1 MSISDMLDIMLII
14 VIILYAFIHG
24 CKIAYEKGVEDGR
37 ESGRLRQ
44 LLRDIDFINK
54 LKGKHINNED
64 NGTENR

>member
-1 MSISDMLDIMLII
+1 MSISDMLDIILII
-14 VIILYAFIHG
+14 VITLYAFIHG

-37 ESGRLRQ
+37 GSGCLRQ

-54 LKGKHINNED
+54 LKEKHNNED

>member
-1 MSISDMLDIMLII
+1 MSISDILDIILII
-14 VIILYAFIHG
+14 VITLYAFIHG

-37 ESGRLRQ
+37 ESGCLRQ

-54 LKGKHINNED
+54 LKEKHNNED

>member
-1 MSISDMLDIMLII
+1 MSISNILDIILIV
-14 VIILYAFIHG
+14 VITLCAFIHG

>member
-1 MSISDMLDIMLII
+1 MSISDMLDVILI
-14 VIILYAFIHG
+14 VIITLYAFIHG

-37 ESGRLRQ
+37 ESGCLRQ

-54 LKGKHINNED
+54 LKGKHNNED

>member
-1 MSISDMLDIMLII
+1 MSISDMLDIILII
-14 VIILYAFIHG
+14 VITLYAFIHG

>member
-1 MSISDMLDIMLII
+1 MSISDMLDVILI
-14 VIILYAFIHG
+14 VIITLYAFIHG

-37 ESGRLRQ
+37 ESGCLRQ

-54 LKGKHINNED
+54 LKEKHNNED

>member
-1 MSISDMLDIMLII
+1 MNISDMLDIILII
-14 VIILYAFIHG
+14 VITLYAFIHG

-37 ESGRLRQ
+37 ESGCLRQ

-54 LKGKHINNED
+54 LKEKHNNED

>member
-1 MSISDMLDIMLII
+1 MSISDMLDIILII

-37 ESGRLRQ
+37 ESGCLRQ

-54 LKGKHINNED
+54 LKEKHINNED
-64 NGTENR
+64 NRTENR

>member
-1 MSISDMLDIMLII
+1 MNISDMLDTMLII

-37 ESGRLRQ
+37 ESGCLRQ

-54 LKGKHINNED
+54 LKEKHNNED
-64 NGTENR
+64 NRIENR

>member
-1 MSISDMLDIMLII
+1 MSISDIILIV

-24 CKIAYEKGVEDGR
+24 CKIAYEKEVEDGW
-37 ESGRLRQ
+37 ESGCLRQ

-54 LKGKHINNED
+54 LKEKHNNED